1 MSSGVGTDTKERV
14 MTNDYQE
21 ALRVLGLDHQ
31 ASREDIEQAY
41 LEQVKRWHPD
51 RFMNDERRRR
61 EAEQRLKGVNNA
73 YVCLED
79 FQPTQEGTA
88 SPQPKVEPE
97 KAKPSRGG
105 SFKKNVVP
113 ARQSQTESSWYE
125 WKVNQK
131 RPKVEREMLRPEV
144 HWMAQVLWWRVLG
157 LGVAIVLLAA
167 TAMITWKWVVPQLI
181 ALRGYAMK
189 DWIAL
194 LKAVGTILAGA
205 AALACFCWLAVDADP
220 VKPATRPQRRR
231 AQSSKGRDISTV
243 RQSKKADVRSW
254 GAELPHIHT
263 ESSVTSGLV
272 TESEQP
278 ARRLRH
284 GGRNS

>member
-1 MSSGVGTDTKERV
+1 
-14 MTNDYQE
+14 MTNDFLE
-21 ALRVLGLDHQ
+21 ALRVLGLDRQ
-31 ASREDIEQAY
+31 ATRQEIEQAY
-41 LEQVKRWHPD
+41 LERVKRWHPD

-73 YVCLED
+73 YVCLKE
-79 FQPTQEGTA
+79 FQPAQEETA
-88 SPQPKVEPE
+88 SSQPKAEPE
-97 KAKPSRGG
+97 KAKPSQGAT
-105 SFKKNVVP
+105 FKKHVVP
-113 ARQSQTESSWYE
+113 ARQSQTNSSRYE
-125 WKVNQK
+125 WKENQK
-131 RPKVEREMLRPEV
+131 RPKVEREVFRPEE

-167 TAMITWKWVVPQLI
+167 TALLTWNRVVPQLL

-205 AALACFCWLAVDADP
+205 AALACFCWLAADADP
-220 VKPATRPQRRR
+220 VKPATRPQRRKR
-231 AQSSKGRDISTV
+231 KSSEGRDISTV

-254 GAELPHIHT
+254 GAELPHIHR
-263 ESSVTSGLV
+263 ESSLTSGRV

-278 ARRLRH
+278 AQRLRH
-284 GGRNS
+284 GGPNP